1 MNYTY
6 SPPGGA
12 LKPIWHPPISME
24 WILSFL
30 ILIAAS
36 NIEAMPPVFSQ
47 TILHPAGFFFTFLI
61 AVYAFDAGYKVAPI
75 AVLFYLLLAWVAK
88 EHGKE
93 GFQAAG
99 TIDWVQNHSRWFSEV
114 VLKENPKGIKDRDVA
129 TYPVQGDSSEPSR

>member
-12 LKPIWHPPISME
+12 MKPIWHPPIPME
-24 WILSFL
+24 WIVSFL
-30 ILIAAS
+30 LLIAAS
-36 NIEAMPPVFSQ
+36 NIEAMPPFVLQ
-47 TILHPAGFFFTFLI
+47 VILHPAGFFLTFLVAI
-61 AVYAFDAGYKVAPI
+61 FAFDAGYMVAPI
-75 AVLFYLLLAWVAK
+75 AVLFFLLLAWVMR
-88 EHGKE
+88 ERIE

-114 VLKENPKGIKDRDVA
+114 VLKEKPKGIKDKDVS

>member
-12 LKPIWHPPISME
+12 MKPIWHPPIPME
-24 WILSFL
+24 WIVSFL
-30 ILIAAS
+30 LLIAAS
-36 NIEAMPPVFSQ
+36 NIEAMPPFVLQ
-47 TILHPAGFFFTFLI
+47 VILHPAGFFLTFLVAI
-61 AVYAFDAGYKVAPI
+61 FAFDAGYMVAPI
-75 AVLFYLLLAWVAK
+75 AVLFFLLLAWVMR
-88 EHGKE
+88 ERIE

-114 VLKENPKGIKDRDVA
+114 VLKENPKGIKDKDVS